1 MRVKVDYP
9 APLFN
14 PQTLDIAPPTAPCT
28 STGLVVDELPLKSR
42 KKRRREK
49 HSSQQMPEPTVAEFV
64 NRRIIMGTDM
74 IIEAS
79 VDVKHRVKA
88 HLVLRKSLLPGC
100 NMGEVVTETTVSVT
114 GVATQ
119 TLLGDIK
126 RLGRGKRLNDKIVDL
141 VMGRIQNEARARS
154 GVKADLYMSTYFYNI
169 LCAREHRGTLQLTRK
184 NKVDEGNRIY
194 TIVNTRNA
202 SHWVAVEICC
212 VKKKVTVIDS
222 IRPKEGSAEHDELLR
237 ISKKLEMWADTE
249 AKLVKEGR
257 GGAVGT
263 LACLSSTPSWTFECC
278 KQSLQQ
284 ANVFDCGLFALA
296 SVAARSK
303 GAAKHSILDMQEQ
316 RNYLAAW
323 IISLHNDQ

>member
-1 MRVKVDYP
+1 
-9 APLFN
+9 
-14 PQTLDIAPPTAPCT
+14 
-28 STGLVVDELPLKSR
+28 
-42 KKRRREK
+42 
-49 HSSQQMPEPTVAEFV
+49 
-64 NRRIIMGTDM
+64 MGTEM
-74 IIEAS
+74 IIGAS

-88 HLVLRKSLLPGC
+88 HLVLRKSLIAGC
-100 NMGEVVTETTVSVT
+100 NMREVVTNTTVSVT
-114 GVATQ
+114 GVAIQ
-119 TLLGDIK
+119 ILLGDISTL
-126 RLGRGKRLNDKIVDL
+126 RRGKWLNDKIIDL
-141 VMGRIQNEARARS
+141 VMGRIQEEARGRS

-184 NKVDEGNRIY
+184 NKVDEGTRIF

-212 VKKKVTVIDS
+212 VQKKVTVIDS
-222 IRPKEGSAEHDELLR
+222 ILPSEGSAEYDELFL
-237 ISKKLEMWADTE
+237 ISKKVEMWADTE

-278 KQSLQQ
+278 KQSPQQ
-284 ANVFDCGLFALA
+284 ANGCDCGLFALA

-303 GAAKHSILDMQEQ
+303 GAEKHSIFDMQEQ